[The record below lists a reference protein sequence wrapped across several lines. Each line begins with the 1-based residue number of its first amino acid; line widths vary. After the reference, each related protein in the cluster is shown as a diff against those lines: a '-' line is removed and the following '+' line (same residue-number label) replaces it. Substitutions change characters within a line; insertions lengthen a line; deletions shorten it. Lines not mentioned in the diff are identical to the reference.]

1 MDNCDVHHTLGAV
14 MNTLTQEMS
23 NTASTKHI
31 QQGKSSTLRDCIEML
46 GLWAV
51 AATTTLCFSLIW
63 VN

>member
-1 MDNCDVHHTLGAV
+1 

-31 QQGKSSTLRDCIEML
+31 QQGKLSTLRDCIEML